1 MALVLEGNYSKKIG
15 LAGYSSHQFSLTLK
29 TEITDIA
36 QVPAE
41 AARLYRLLQDG
52 VDTSIKEIGYL
63 PGPSNS
69 PSNGNGNGHT
79 QPQRNGNGNG
89 NGHGNSH
96 STNGPSEIWNCTPK
110 QRDLILKIVA
120 EQQLDKNDI
129 EGLAQERFGK
139 GVRYLNKLE
148 ASGLIEELFEKYPGR
163 RTGNGNG
170 NGNGNGHHRQT
181 AASR

>member
-36 QVPAE
+36 LVPAE

-52 VDTSIKEIGYL
+52 VDTSIKEIGFL
-63 PGPSNS
+63 PGA
-69 PSNGNGNGHT
+69 SNGNGTSNGNSHP

-96 STNGPSEIWNCTPK
+96 PGNTPSEIWNCTPK

-139 GVRYLNKLE
+139 GVKQLNKLE

-163 RTGNGNG
+163 RNGNG

-181 AASR
+181 TPTR